1 MKIVLTGAAGFI
13 GSHLCDRFI
22 KEGHTVFAFDNLITG
37 SIENI
42 SHLMNKE
49 RFLFFERDVSFPF
62 YDLDK
67 PDYVLHF
74 ASPASPNPNSPIGY
88 PNLPVETLKAG
99 SYGTFNAMEI
109 AMYFQAKF
117 LFASTS
123 EVYGDAQVHPQP
135 ETYWGNVNPIGARSM
150 YDEAKRFGE
159 ATTMAYHRKY
169 GVDTRIVRIFNTYG
183 ERMADDGRVIPN
195 FMKQALRGE
204 PLTVFNGKQT
214 RTFCYVGDLVEGIY
228 RLMNTDYHEPV
239 NLGGNR
245 EITIL
250 ELARLVNQACGNE
263 SINLDMTGEGL
274 GDDPQR
280 RKPDISLAKKL
291 FDFHPSTTIRTGLMK
306 TMIYFKN
313 KGVQSK

>member
-42 SHLMNKE
+42 VHLMNKE

-62 YDLDK
+62 YYLDK

-99 SYGTFNAMEI
+99 SYGTFNALEI

-159 ATTMAYHRKY
+159 ALTMAYHNYY